1 MLIHERAVLERWRF
15 GCSREGLNAQAVT
28 TSEQRCRSA
37 TENLGEMKRLTHFN
51 FARGYL
57 PWIKV
62 YAAHVSRSLPS
73 RPCDSVNAYNWSDK
87 NADRS

>member
-1 MLIHERAVLERWRF
+1 
-15 GCSREGLNAQAVT
+15 
-28 TSEQRCRSA
+28 
-37 TENLGEMKRLTHFN
+37 MKRLTHFN